1 MAYITLNKN
10 NFFHNL
16 DIITKKTKSKDKIAI
31 VLKDNAYGHGLLE
44 IASMAKEYG
53 ITKAVVNNNDA
64 ETDQLT
70 SSGSITSS
78 SGYSY

>member
-1 MAYITLNKN
+1 MYEVSPSEY
-10 NFFHNL
+10 
-16 DIITKKTKSKDKIAI
+16 TKFVEAPLQESAT
-31 VLKDNAYGHGLLE
+31 
-44 IASMAKEYG
+44 
-53 ITKAVVNNNDA
+53 TVVNNNDA